1 MEKSPG
7 KQETNCSLK
16 KWQSRQEN
24 KQCFSVL
31 KSGKIASKQTSIAV
45 IKMAKSPGKQAM
57 NCSLKKWQNHQVKKQ
72 RFAVL
77 KSGKIAR

>member
-1 MEKSPG
+1 MAKSPR
-7 KQETNCSLK
+7 KQAMFFSPK
-16 KWQSRQEN
+16 KWQNQP
-24 KQCFSVL
+24 
-31 KSGKIASKQTSIAV
+31 SKQTTIVV

-57 NCSLKKWQNHQVKKQ
+57 NCSLKKWQNCQVKKQ